1 MLQPQV
7 PGSVPSATARVA
19 HAAFPKGAPLLTL
32 RDELGPIF
40 QDDDFAA
47 LYPTLGQ
54 PAYPPWRLALVTV
67 LQFRE
72 DLSDR
77 KAADAV
83 RSRIDWK
90 YALGLDLDDPGFDAS
105 VLCEFRDRL
114 REGEAEQ
121 VLLDRVLTACR
132 GRGLLKTRGRQR
144 TDSTHVV
151 AAVREMNRLELT
163 AETVRA
169 ALNAVAAEAPSW
181 VAVVAPGAWY
191 ERYARRVE
199 DSRLPQAK
207 AKREA
212 YAVAVG
218 TDGFAL
224 LDAVDQGGAPAGL
237 STLPAITALRRVWSR
252 HYERDGDSARLSELR
267 GRGPEKGDGRAS
279 ARPVESPYDVDAR
292 YRRKAGTT
300 WTGYMVHL
308 TEACDEDMPRLVVY
322 ADTTPGDVHEA
333 VRKDAIL
340 QALDAR
346 GLSAAEHL
354 ADSAY
359 VSAELLVA
367 ARDQYGVRL
376 VGPPR
381 RDASWQA
388 RTEGGYT
395 ASRFTVDWDRETAVC
410 PQGHASRTWSE
421 YTDRTQRTSVM
432 VRFDPGDCRACP
444 AQALCVRSKNGARS
458 VHLHPRPEQE
468 ALDAMRAE
476 LATDEGRASYAA
488 RAGVEATMSQGVRSM
503 GMRQTRY
510 RGLGKTRLGH
520 VATAAAL
527 SADRAAVWLGG
538 ARPAPTRTSR
548 VAAIG
553 TDRGL
558 HLPRPLP
565 YVDGRDGPGW
575 SAARCG

>member
-1 MLQPQV
+1 MLQPQT
-7 PGSVPSATARVA
+7 PGPVPSDTARVA

-32 RDELGPIF
+32 RDELGPVF
-40 QDDDFAA
+40 RDDDFAA
-47 LYPTLGQ
+47 LYPALGQ

-90 YALGLDLDDPGFDAS
+90 YALGLPLDDAGFDAS

-114 REGEAEQ
+114 REGEAEH
-121 VLLDRVLTACR
+121 VLLERVLSACR
-132 GRGLLKTRGRQR
+132 DRGLLKARGRQR

-151 AAVREMNRLELT
+151 AAVREMNRLELA

-181 VAVVAPGAWY
+181 IAVVAPGAWY
-191 ERYARRVE
+191 DRYERRVE

-224 LDAVDQGGAPAGL
+224 LDAVNQEGAPAGL
-237 STLPAITALRRVWSR
+237 AALPAITALRRVWSR

-267 GRGPEKGDGRAS
+267 GRGPTKGDS
-279 ARPVESPYDVDAR
+279 VESPYDVDAR

-300 WTGYMVHL
+300 WIGYMVHL
-308 TEACDEDMPRLVVY
+308 TEACDEEMPRLVLN
-322 ADTTPGDVHEA
+322 ADTTLGDVHEA
-333 VRKDAIL
+333 VRTDAIL

-354 ADSAY
+354 ADAAYISAD
-359 VSAELLVA
+359 LLVA
-367 ARDQYGVRL
+367 ARDRYGVRL

-381 RDASWQA
+381 PDSSWQA

-395 ASRFTVDWDRETAVC
+395 AGQFTLDWDREVAVC
-410 PQGHASRTWSE
+410 PEGQASRTWSE
-421 YTDRTQRTSVM
+421 HTDREHRTSIS
-432 VRFDPGDCRACP
+432 VRFDPADCRTCP
-444 AQALCVRSKNGARS
+444 AQALCVRSMSGGRALR
-458 VHLHPRPEQE
+458 LHPKPEQE
-468 ALDAMRAE
+468 ALDSLRAE
-476 LATDEGRASYAA
+476 IATDEGRASYAA
-488 RAGVEATMSQGVRSM
+488 RAGVEATMSQGVRAM

-538 ARPAPTRTSR
+538 TRPAKTRTSR

-553 TDRGL
+553 ADRGV

-575 SAARCG
+575 RAARCG